1 MARADHAHGNTWRSD
16 GFIGKSAGRANTMK
30 PARQKPENRLI
41 FPWLPLPWRFW
52 ICRRA
57 IDGRPV
63 GAVEKARA

>member
-1 MARADHAHGNTWRSD
+1 
-16 GFIGKSAGRANTMK
+16 MK

-41 FPWLPLPWRFW
+41 FPCLPLPWRFW